1 MDKKYRNQ
9 KVDYLSTR
17 STYNAKTID
26 FSKINKEKID
36 DYIELMKEH
45 QMNCV
50 KAGNFIEAELAKQRV
65 IQLKKIAEKKNLKEV
80 QNRQKL
86 DTNKLKNLHNQELKQ
101 FNKEFENKFNNEMNK
116 LEELMNELKIRQEN
130 ELQEYIDAYDKNYPT
145 QNKPSNIILDLQ
157 KQLEYY
163 VKNEDYPNAH
173 LTQIEL
179 EEAIK
184 KDKKNFENEKEKK
197 VEKEISLLRSRQQN
211 ETKAMELKIENHKNA
226 LLREQQIKL
235 NEINLKYK
243 NKIRDLERKQKSE
256 REAYERI
263 INNIDL
269 RRPTRPL
276 TTKYTS
282 RSMPKNVK

>member
-1 MDKKYRNQ
+1 MDKKNRNQ

-65 IQLKKIAEKKNLKEV
+65 IQLKKIAEKKNFKEV

-86 DTNKLKNLHNQELKQ
+86 DTNKLKNSHNQELKK
-101 FNKEFENKFNNEMNK
+101 FNKEFENKYNIEMSK

-157 KQLEYY
+157 RQLDYY

-173 LTQIEL
+173 LTQVEL

-184 KDKKNFENEKEKK
+184 RDKKNFENEKEKK
-197 VEKEISLLRSRQQN
+197 VEKEISLLRLRQQN
-211 ETKAMELKIENHKNA
+211 ETKAMESKIENHKNA

-276 TTKYTS
+276 TTKHTS

>member
-1 MDKKYRNQ
+1 MDKKNRNQ

-26 FSKINKEKID
+26 FSKINKEKIE

-50 KAGNFIEAELAKQRV
+50 KDGNFIEAELAKQRV
-65 IQLKKIAEKKNLKEV
+65 IQLKKIAEKKNFKEA
-80 QNRQKL
+80 QNRQKS
-86 DTNKLKNLHNQELKQ
+86 DTNKLKNSHNQELRKY
-101 FNKEFENKFNNEMNK
+101 NKEFENKFNNEMNK
-116 LEELMNELKIRQEN
+116 LEEMINELKIRQEN
-130 ELQEYIDAYDKNYPT
+130 ELQDYIDTFDKNYPT
-145 QNKPSNIILDLQ
+145 QIKPSNVFLDLQ
-157 KQLEYY
+157 RQLDYY

-184 KDKKNFENEKEKK
+184 RDKKNYEDEKEKK
-197 VEKEISLLRSRQQN
+197 VEKEISLLRFRQQN
-211 ETKAMELKIENHKNA
+211 EMKAMELKIENHKNA
-226 LLREQQIKL
+226 LLREQQMKI

-243 NKIRDLERKQKSE
+243 NKLRDLERKQKSE

-263 INNIDL
+263 INNIGL
-269 RRPTRPL
+269 NKTTRPL
-276 TTKYTS
+276 TAKNTS
-282 RSMPKNVK
+282 RSMPKNIK